1 MKKKVI
7 IILISLILMVTGIDI
22 INKQN
27 IYQLK
32 TSENSKEKIAKS
44 ITVDDAWKVI
54 EKMIDENK

>member
-44 ITVDDAWKVI
+44 ITVDDGI
-54 EKMIDENK
+54 MRMN